1 MISLP
6 DHIPDLRR
14 LNGFR
19 GLLALLLAVIAL
31 RLWYLQLVKGT
42 ELTEASLTQSVKLIR
57 RVAPR
62 GTIIDT
68 KGRIL
73 ATSRPK
79 YVVSVA
85 PDDVKKHPEI
95 LPRLA
100 LLLHTDEQTLRDK
113 VIPTRLLPSGKRV
126 VLRGKPFDPV
136 PLDRDVSIEVLS
148 QIEEQR
154 LDLPGVLVTRD
165 PIRYYKDSALCA
177 HLLGFTGLISYE
189 QLTDSHF
196 ASYNGGDY
204 VGKDGLES
212 YYESELR
219 GQDGGDE
226 VAVDA
231 RGRMLHKQDEYA
243 PLSGHT
249 LRLSLDL
256 DLQRK
261 AYEELKAQYDG
272 QNVLHPGRHTGAV
285 VALNPKNGEILALA
299 SMPSYDVNAYLA
311 NYNALLKDPD
321 KPLYNR
327 ATSAA
332 LMPGSPF
339 KLVTAAAGLETGN
352 AGQWTTYKCAGGMKI
367 GNRFFGCDEVHHTT
381 AFEKA
386 IGASC
391 NVYFYNV
398 GLNVGPD
405 ALAAWAG
412 RFGLG
417 KRTGIDLPSGSI
429 GLVPS
434 PAWKQARTEN
444 PADGKW
450 YQGETAN
457 MSIGQGGLKVTP
469 LQLADY
475 VGAIANGGTLWRP
488 HLVHSILD
496 MSAPTVQVVKNI
508 APEARGSLGVKPE
521 NLRLIVSGMRKT
533 MEKGGT
539 GFASAIPG
547 LDVAGKTGTV
557 EVKDGKTP
565 KGTRNSMFVCFAPI
579 DHPKIAIAILVVGGG
594 YGSETAAPI
603 GRRLLAQYFHIKLDP
618 KQTVVAAHD

>member
-6 DHIPDLRR
+6 DHIPDMRR
-14 LNGFR
+14 LYGFR
-19 GLLALLLAVIAL
+19 ALFALLLAIIAL
-31 RLWYLQLVKGT
+31 RLWFLQLVKGS
-42 ELTEASLTQSVKLIR
+42 ELAEASVAQSVKLIR

-62 GTIIDT
+62 GTIVDA
-68 KGRIL
+68 KGRVL

-79 YVVSVA
+79 YVVSA
-85 PDDVKKHPEI
+85 SPDDVKKHPEI

-100 LLLHTDEQTLRDK
+100 LILHTDEQTLRDR
-113 VIPTRLLPSGKRV
+113 VMPPPILLPSGKRV
-126 VLRGKPFDPV
+126 TLRGKPFDPV
-136 PLDRDVSIEVLS
+136 PLERDVSIEALS

-165 PIRYYKDSALCA
+165 PVRYYKDSALCA

-189 QLTDSHF
+189 QLTDPHF

-204 VGKDGLES
+204 VGKSGLES
-212 YYESELR
+212 YYESELK

-231 RGRMLHKQDEYA
+231 RGRMLRKQNEYA
-243 PLSGHT
+243 PQPGHT

-256 DLQRK
+256 DLQRA

-272 QNVLHPGRHTGAV
+272 KNALHPGRHTGAV
-285 VALNPKNGEILALA
+285 VALDPQSGEVLALA
-299 SMPSYDVNAYLA
+299 SMPSYDSNTYLA
-311 NYNALLKDPD
+311 HYNALSKDPD
-321 KPLYNR
+321 KPLFNR

-332 LMPGSPF
+332 QAPGSPF
-339 KLVTAAAGLETGN
+339 KLVTAAAGLETGSVS
-352 AGQWTTYKCAGGMKI
+352 QWTTYNCRGGMKI
-367 GNRFFGCDEVHHTT
+367 GNRPFGCDEVHHTT

-405 ALAAWAG
+405 ALASWAG

-417 KRTGIDLPSGSI
+417 KKTGIDLPSGDV

-434 PAWKQARTEN
+434 PAWKQAHVDD
-444 PADGKW
+444 PAEGKW
-450 YQGETAN
+450 YPGETAN

-475 VGAIANGGTLWRP
+475 VAAIANGGTLWRP

-496 MSAPTVQVVKNI
+496 VSQPAPVVVKTI
-508 APEARGSLGVKPE
+508 AREARGKLGVKPE
-521 NLRLIVSGMRKT
+521 NLRLIVSGMRHA

-539 GFASAIPG
+539 AFASAVPG

-557 EVKDGKTP
+557 EIKNK
-565 KGTRNSMFVCFAPI
+565 KTRNSMFVCFAPI
-579 DHPKIAIAILVVGGG
+579 DHPKIALAILVDGGG

-603 GRRLLAQYFHIKLDP
+603 GRRLLAQYFHIKLP
-618 KQTVVAAHD
+618 PTQTAVAAHD